1 MFLEMQRMIE
11 KKIGGLFFS
20 GVIIINMDVQIFIV
34 VSILI
39 FVFFCVSY
47 LMRFFFSHNRWHKKQ
62 MMLVIL
68 LTNTLLSL
76 SLISNIKNPRQD
88 SQTYTSNYQR
98 NENEERERDRERA
111 REKEY
116 IYMCVENI
124 S

>member
-47 LMRFFFSHNRWHKKQ
+47 LISHNRWHKKQ